1 MSYLRNTPSQHTV
14 LTLAAR
20 KSFSLTL
27 YLKDKSGS
35 PLVLT
40 DVAARWTISD
50 PSAHEP
56 SPQAVRISREPADV
70 LPERGRLRFDLQ
82 AADLDLPSG
91 EYPYEIV
98 IESQGYSVI
107 ILSGVIDLQP
117 SFDYDAVSSRYT
129 DPIATG
135 MQILQLGGSE
145 LTLIST
151 ELQAIGAPG
160 AKGDKGDPGD
170 PFVGL
175 EMAYNPDGTI
185 ASVKQ
190 GDDVTF
196 YTYNPDGTIASDER
210 GDVERTYNYDNQG
223 RLTAITMG

>member
-1 MSYLRNTPSQHTV
+1 MSQLRNTPSQHTV

-27 YLKDKSGS
+27 YLKDRSGS
-35 PLVLT
+35 PIVLT
-40 DVAARWTISD
+40 DVTARWTISD

-56 SPQAVRISREPADV
+56 SRQAVRISREPADV

-98 IESQGYSVI
+98 IECQGYSMI
-107 ILSGVIDLQP
+107 ILRGSIDLQP
-117 SFDYDAVSSRYT
+117 SFDYGSVSSRYT

-135 MQILQLGGSE
+135 MQILQLGGAE
-145 LTLIST
+145 VTLVST

-160 AKGDKGDPGD
+160 PKGDQGKPGD
-170 PFVGL
+170 PFENLTV
-175 EMAYNPDGTI
+175 AYNPDGTI
-185 ASVKQ
+185 SSVKQ
-190 GDDVTF
+190 GEETTY
-196 YTYNPDGTIASDER
+196 YTYNPDGTIASDKR
-210 GDVERTYNYDNQG
+210 GDVERTYHYDDQG